1 MDGIRIGV
9 LGNVDSAKSTTI
21 SVLKHNILDNGRG
34 SARKKVFKHNT
45 NREVAI
51 YLSIYL
57 FAGSDYDKV

>member
-34 SARKKVFKHNT
+34 SARKKVFKIS
-45 NREVAI
+45 RGI
-51 YLSIYL
+51 FYKS
-57 FAGSDYDKV
+57 